1 MVAYAFVLG
10 RVSLLAKTDHN
21 DLFFN
26 GIRLAGGLFAIII
39 GLYWIFY
46 AG

>member
-1 MVAYAFVLG
+1 LT
-10 RVSLLAKTDHN
+10 KTDHN